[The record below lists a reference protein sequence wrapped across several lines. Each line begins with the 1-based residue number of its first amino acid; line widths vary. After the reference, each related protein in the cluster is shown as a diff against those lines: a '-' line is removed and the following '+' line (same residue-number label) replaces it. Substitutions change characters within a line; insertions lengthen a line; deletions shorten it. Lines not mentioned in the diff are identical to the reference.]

1 MNRSKVMSGLTVKVD
16 FSDFTETL
24 TKYVTLSRKTVKEVV
39 GKKFRDVRV
48 KLLKFNLETRPETVS
63 EIKAQA
69 PKGLKFSTRTLQRIG
84 KSKAKLAAALEKAQK
99 AFGTKGKRGALAPW
113 RILKASAELQRME
126 QNNQQI
132 GWAMEKKQREDAA
145 GRAGAWGWRT
155 KGSDFDSITAANA
168 FAKLEK
174 VASIFATHLQLT
186 NTRPM
191 SAEFT
196 SHKGII
202 DKALSAVEQD
212 MKVYIERK
220 LSKLP

>member
-1 MNRSKVMSGLTVKVD
+1 MSGLTVKVD

-24 TKYVTLSRKTVKEVV
+24 TKYATLSRKTVKEVV

-48 KLLKFNLETRPETVS
+48 KLLKFHLDTRPETIAS
-63 EIKAQA
+63 IKAQA

-84 KSKAKLAAALEKAQK
+84 KSKARLTAALEKAQK
-99 AFGTKGKRGALAPW
+99 AFGTKGKRGAMAPW

-155 KGSDFDSITAANA
+155 KGSDFDSIVSGNK
-168 FAKLEK
+168 FAKLDK
-174 VASIFATHLQLT
+174 VDSLLKASLQVT

-191 SAEFT
+191 SAEFA
-196 SHKGII
+196 SRKGII